1 MNGEFSND
9 IQSSDQLLDF
19 CNNYVKPVT
28 SKKPFMISIDGNIG
42 AGKTTLLQKLQKVV
56 DPERVVIVYEP
67 VKKWTELIDMSDGMS
82 LLQKYYT
89 YPNMYSFMF
98 QTVIFQTII
107 QSIDEAISNNPK
119 CEIILCERS
128 IASSRNVFCKMLVED
143 KRMTAFEHQ
152 IYESFFTP
160 TICEKYY
167 PDHTII
173 LEVSL
178 QICYERVIS
187 RAREGEKPIN
197 MEYLKRIDNMY
208 SYDSS
213 RSNIS

>member
-1 MNGEFSND
+1 MSDEFSENVELN
-9 IQSSDQLLDF
+9 QLLDF
-19 CNNYVKPVT
+19 CNNYVKPIT

-42 AGKTTLLQKLQKVV
+42 AGKTTLLQKLSQVV
-56 DPERVVIVYEP
+56 DPDRVVIVYEP
-67 VKKWTELIDMSDGMS
+67 VKKWTELIDLSDGMS

-107 QSIDEAISNNPK
+107 QSIDEAIANNPK

-128 IASSRNVFCKMLVED
+128 IASSRNIFCKMLVED
-143 KRMTAFEHQ
+143 KRMTAFEYQ
-152 IYESFFTP
+152 VYESFFTP
-160 TICEKYY
+160 NICEKYY

-173 LEVSL
+173 LEVPLS
-178 QICYERVIS
+178 ICFERIIS

-197 MEYLKRIDNMY
+197 MEYLKRIDKMY

-213 RSNIS
+213 R

>member
-1 MNGEFSND
+1 MSDEFSENVEFN
-9 IQSSDQLLDF
+9 QLLDF
-19 CNNYVKPVT
+19 CNNYVKPIT

-42 AGKTTLLQKLQKVV
+42 AGKTTLLQKLSQVV
-56 DPERVVIVYEP
+56 DPDRVVIVYEP
-67 VKKWTELIDMSDGMS
+67 VKKWTELIDLSDGMS

-107 QSIDEAISNNPK
+107 QSIDEAIANNPK

-128 IASSRNVFCKMLVED
+128 IASSRNIFCKMLVED
-143 KRMTAFEHQ
+143 KRMTAFEYQ
-152 IYESFFTP
+152 VYESFFTP
-160 TICEKYY
+160 NICEKYY

-173 LEVSL
+173 LEVPLS
-178 QICYERVIS
+178 ICFERIIS

-197 MEYLKRIDNMY
+197 MEYLKRIDKMY

-213 RSNIS
+213 R

>member
-1 MNGEFSND
+1 
-9 IQSSDQLLDF
+9 
-19 CNNYVKPVT
+19 
-28 SKKPFMISIDGNIG
+28 MISIDGNIG

-173 LEVSL
+173 LEVPL